1 MSASSK
7 KKLRKA
13 EQEVKLTER
22 QRKEQSDAKKLKIY
36 SIAFTVLIIAIIAV
50 TLTVIVWQA
59 VDNAGIIPKWTTA
72 LTIGEHKLNCVEMNY
87 YYRYAISAYV
97 QNMGGSVDTV
107 KALFGVD
114 MTLPLDQQP
123 YYDEGRTWAD
133 YFQEQAIDLAISD
146 YTMYDEAMAAGYTL
160 TAEEQDSLNTEFL
173 LIETNA
179 SSGGYP
185 STDEYVRAYYGNG
198 SDYESYKAFINKNAL
213 AESYRASKTETME
226 VSEEEINKYNTEH
239 FDEYSSFS
247 YSYYSV
253 LYTSYLTGGTENA
266 DTGEITYTDEQHA
279 ASKDAAK
286 AAAEELKAA
295 TTNEETFNAAIANL
309 SVNKGAEKAPTA
321 TAQTNVMFESV
332 PEEYREWIKSADRK
346 AGDVEIFDRI
356 TTSYDENDKETKTQT
371 GYTVVCFTERNNNEE
386 KLDNVRH
393 ILIALPVDEVT
404 GAESTSAE
412 TFEQTKAEADAVYS
426 EWEAS
431 AKDIAAFEN
440 LVEQYSADN
449 QAEGGLYENISLY
462 DNIFNGSFTAE
473 ARNWAVDPA
482 RTVGET
488 AIVESEAGYH
498 IMYYVGESE
507 ETYRHFTIANLLR
520 SRKAEEW
527 YNGQI
532 EAAKVNIKVGN
543 WKPIDRS
550 TPPYMPA
557 TADE

>member
-173 LIETNA
+173 LIESNA
-179 SSGGYP
+179 NSGGYP
-185 STDEYVRAYYGNG
+185 SMDEYVRAYYGNG

-346 AGDVEIFDRI
+346 AGDVEIFDRT

-431 AKDIAAFEN
+431 AKDIAAF
-440 LVEQYSADN
+440 
-449 QAEGGLYENISLY
+449 
-462 DNIFNGSFTAE
+462 
-473 ARNWAVDPA
+473 
-482 RTVGET
+482 
-488 AIVESEAGYH
+488 
-498 IMYYVGESE
+498 
-507 ETYRHFTIANLLR
+507 
-520 SRKAEEW
+520 
-527 YNGQI
+527 
-532 EAAKVNIKVGN
+532 
-543 WKPIDRS
+543 
-550 TPPYMPA
+550 
-557 TADE
+557 

>member
-13 EQEVKLTER
+13 EQEIKLTER
-22 QRKEQSDAKKLKIY
+22 QRKEQKDAKKLKVY

-50 TLTVIVWQA
+50 TLTVVIWQA

-87 YYRYAISAYV
+87 YYRYAISAFV
-97 QNMGGSVDTV
+97 QNMGGSIDTV
-107 KALFGVD
+107 QSLFGVD
-114 MTLPLDQQP
+114 MTLPLDQQA

-133 YFQEQAIDLAISD
+133 YFQEQAIELAVSD
-146 YTMYDEAMAAGYTL
+146 YTMYDEAIAAGYTL
-160 TAEEQDSLNTEFL
+160 SAEEQDSLNTEFL
-173 LIETNA
+173 LIESNA

-185 STDEYVRAYYGNG
+185 DMDEYVRAYYGNG
-198 SDYESYKAFINKNAL
+198 SDYESYKAFISKNAL
-213 AESYRASKTETME
+213 AESYRASKTESME
-226 VSEEEINKYNTEH
+226 VTEDEISKYNTEH

-253 LYTSYLTGGTENA
+253 LYTSFLTDGTEDA
-266 DTGEITYTDEQHA
+266 DTGEITYTEEQHA
-279 ASKDAAK
+279 ASKEAAK
-286 AAAEELKAA
+286 AAAEELKTA
-295 TTNEETFNAAIANL
+295 TTDIDSFNTAIANL
-309 SVNKGAEKAPTA
+309 SINKEAETAPSA
-321 TAQTNVMFESV
+321 TTQTNVLYDSV
-332 PEEYREWIKSADRK
+332 PEDYREWINSADRK
-346 AGDVEIFDRI
+346 AGDVDIFDRT
-356 TTSYDENDKETKTQT
+356 TTSYDENDVETKTQT
-371 GYTVVCFTERNNNEE
+371 GYTVVCFTERNDNEE

-404 GAESTSAE
+404 GEESTSAD
-412 TFEQTKAEADAVYS
+412 TFALAKDEADAVYA

-431 AKDIAAFEN
+431 AKDITAFEE
-440 LVEQYSADN
+440 LVKQYSADVE
-449 QAEGGLYENISLY
+449 AEGGLYENISRY
-462 DNIFNGSFTAE
+462 DSVSSDTFTAE

-507 ETYRHFTIANLLR
+507 ETYRHYTISNLLR

-527 YNGQI
+527 YNGQV
-532 EAAKVNIKVGN
+532 EAAKATIKVGN

-550 TPPYMPA
+550 TPPYTA
-557 TADE
+557 ASADE